1 MARTKKTVKTVRA
14 TTQKTE
20 AASRDLLLAGIGAV
34 SLGRK
39 KAISSYANALQNVV
53 DFSTYLNDSVK
64 NGEKT
69 AKKFRK
75 QAETKL
81 SQLNKQAQTEGA
93 KIQKQFKAKVA
104 PYQKQVLAVVNEAKA
119 QAETRLA
126 PVLAKFG
133 KKTTAKT
140 KRAVA
145 KKPVAAKRIVK
156 RATKRVAKKTARK
169 AA

>member
-1 MARTKKTVKTVRA
+1 MARTKKVAKTVRTA
-14 TTQKTE
+14 TKKTE
-20 AASRDLLLAGIGAV
+20 AGSRDLLLAGIGAV

-39 KAISSYANALQNVV
+39 KAISGYANALQNVV

-69 AKKFRK
+69 AKKLRK
-75 QAETKL
+75 QAETKFN
-81 SQLNKQAQTEGA
+81 QLNKQAQTEGA
-93 KIQKQFKAKVA
+93 KIQKQIKAKVA
-104 PYQKQVLAVVNEAKA
+104 PFQKQVLAVVNEAKA

-133 KKTTAKT
+133 KKPAAKA

-145 KKPVAAKRIVK
+145 KKPAAKRV
-156 RATKRVAKKTARK
+156 TKRVAKTTRRK

>member
-1 MARTKKTVKTVRA
+1 MARTKKAAKSVRTA
-14 TTQKTE
+14 TKKTE
-20 AASRDLLLAGIGAV
+20 ATSRDLFLASLGAV

-39 KAISSYANALQNVV
+39 KAISGYANALQNVV
-53 DFSTYLNDSVK
+53 DFSAYLNDSVK

-69 AKKFRK
+69 AKKLRK
-75 QAETKL
+75 QAETKFN
-81 SQLNKQAQTEGA
+81 QLNKQAQAEGA
-93 KIQKQFKAKVA
+93 KIQKQIKAKVG
-104 PYQKQVLAVVNEAKA
+104 PIQKQVLAVVNEAKT

-133 KKTTAKT
+133 KKPAAKA

-145 KKPVAAKRIVK
+145 KKPVAKRPAKR
-156 RATKRVAKKTARK
+156 AAKTARRK

>member
-1 MARTKKTVKTVRA
+1 MARTKKSVKTVRA

-20 AASRDLLLAGIGAV
+20 AGSRDLLLAGIGAV
-34 SLGRK
+34 ALVRK
-39 KAISSYANALQNVV
+39 NAISGYASALQNVV

-69 AKKFRK
+69 AKKLRK
-75 QAETKL
+75 QAEAKFN
-81 SQLNKQAQTEGA
+81 QLNKQAQTEGA

-104 PYQKQVLAVVNEAKA
+104 PFQKQVLAVVNEAKA

-133 KKTTAKT
+133 KKTVAKT

-145 KKPVAAKRIVK
+145 KKPAAAKRVVK
-156 RATKRVAKKTARK
+156 RAVKRVAKTAGRK

>member
-1 MARTKKTVKTVRA
+1 MARTKKAAKTVRA
-14 TTQKTE
+14 TTKKTE
-20 AASRDLLLAGIGAV
+20 AGSRDLLLAGIGAV

-39 KAISSYANALQNVV
+39 KAISGYANALQNVV

-69 AKKFRK
+69 AKKLRK
-75 QAETKL
+75 QAETKFN
-81 SQLNKQAQTEGA
+81 QLNKQAQAEGA
-93 KIQKQFKAKVA
+93 KIQKQIKAKVA
-104 PYQKQVLAVVNEAKA
+104 PFQKQVLAVVNEAKS

-133 KKTTAKT
+133 KKPAAKA

-145 KKPVAAKRIVK
+145 KKPAAKRVI
-156 RATKRVAKKTARK
+156 KRVAKTTRRK

>member
-1 MARTKKTVKTVRA
+1 MARTTKATKTIRA
-14 TTQKTE
+14 TTKKTE
-20 AASRDLLLAGIGAV
+20 AGSRDLLLASIGAV

-39 KAISSYANALQNVV
+39 KAIAGYANALQNVV

-69 AKKFRK
+69 AKKLRK
-75 QAETKL
+75 QAETKFN
-81 SQLNKQAQTEGA
+81 QLNKQAQTEGA
-93 KIQKQFKAKVA
+93 KIQKQLKAKVA
-104 PYQKQVLAVVNEAKA
+104 PIQKQVLAVVNEAKA

-126 PVLAKFG
+126 PVFAKFG
-133 KKTTAKT
+133 KKMPSKA

-145 KKPVAAKRIVK
+145 KKPAAKRAV
-156 RATKRVAKKTARK
+156 KRVAKKATRK

>member
-1 MARTKKTVKTVRA
+1 MARTKKTVKTVRTA
-14 TTQKTE
+14 TKKTE
-20 AASRDLLLAGIGAV
+20 AGSRELLLASIGAV

-69 AKKFRK
+69 AKNLRK
-75 QAETKL
+75 QAESKFN
-81 SQLNKQAQTEGA
+81 QLNKQAKTEGA

-104 PYQKQVLAVVNEAKA
+104 PIQKQMLAVVNEAKA

-126 PVLAKFG
+126 PVFAKFG
-133 KKTTAKT
+133 KKTAAKA
-140 KRAVA
+140 KRAVV
-145 KKPVAAKRIVK
+145 KKP
-156 RATKRVAKKTARK
+156 ATKRVVKRAVKRVAKATRRK

>member
-1 MARTKKTVKTVRA
+1 MARTKKAAKTVRA
-14 TTQKTE
+14 TANKTE
-20 AASRDLLLAGIGAV
+20 ASSRDLFLASIGAV

-39 KAISSYANALQNVV
+39 KAISGYANALQNVV
-53 DFSTYLNDSVK
+53 DFSAYLNESVK

-69 AKKFRK
+69 AKKLRK
-75 QAETKL
+75 QAETKFN
-81 SQLNKQAQTEGA
+81 QLNKQAQAEGA
-93 KIQKQFKAKVA
+93 KIQKQIKAKVA
-104 PYQKQVLAVVNEAKA
+104 PLQKQVLAVVNEAKA

-133 KKTTAKT
+133 KKTVAKT

-145 KKPVAAKRIVK
+145 KKPAAKRAVK
-156 RATKRVAKKTARK
+156 RPAKRVTKTARGK

>member
-1 MARTKKTVKTVRA
+1 MARTKKTAKTVRVSSP
-14 TTQKTE
+14 KTE
-20 AASRDLLLAGIGAV
+20 ANSRDLFLASIGAV

-53 DFSTYLNDSVK
+53 DFSAYLNDSVK
-64 NGEKT
+64 NSEKT
-69 AKKFRK
+69 AKKLRK
-75 QAETKL
+75 QAEAKFN
-81 SQLNKQAQTEGA
+81 QLNKQAQTEGA

-104 PYQKQVLAVVNEAKA
+104 PIQKQVLAVVNEAKA

-133 KKTTAKT
+133 KKVLVKT

-145 KKPVAAKRIVK
+145 KKPAAKRVVK
-156 RATKRVAKKTARK
+156 RVTKRVAKTTRRK

>member
-1 MARTKKTVKTVRA
+1 MFY
-14 TTQKTE
+14 
-20 AASRDLLLAGIGAV
+20 GIGAV

-81 SQLNKQAQTEGA
+81 NQLNKQAQTEGS

-104 PYQKQVLAVVNEAKA
+104 PMQKQLLAVVNEAKA
-119 QAETRLA
+119 RAETRLA

-133 KKTTAKT
+133 KKPASKM
-140 KRAVA
+140 KRTIT
-145 KKPVAAKRIVK
+145 KKPAAKSVVK
-156 RATKRVAKKTARK
+156 RTTKRVVKTTRRK

>member
-1 MARTKKTVKTVRA
+1 MARTKKTVKTVRTA
-14 TTQKTE
+14 TKKTE
-20 AASRDLLLAGIGAV
+20 AGSRDLLLTGIGAV

-64 NGEKT
+64 NSEKT

-75 QAETKL
+75 QAETKF
-81 SQLNKQAQTEGA
+81 SQLNKQAQTEGN
-93 KIQKQFKAKVA
+93 KIQKQIKAKVA
-104 PYQKQVLAVVNEAKA
+104 PIQKQLLAVVNEAKA

-133 KKTTAKT
+133 KKPAAKT
-140 KRAVA
+140 KRAAV
-145 KKPVAAKRIVK
+145 KKPASKRIVK
-156 RATKRVAKKTARK
+156 RATKRVTKATRRK

>member
-1 MARTKKTVKTVRA
+1 MARTKKTVKTVRTA
-14 TTQKTE
+14 TKKTE
-20 AASRDLLLAGIGAV
+20 AGSRDLLLAGIGAV

-69 AKKFRK
+69 AKKLRK
-75 QAETKL
+75 QAESKFN
-81 SQLNKQAQTEGA
+81 QLNKQAQNEGS
-93 KIQKQFKAKVA
+93 KIQKQIKAKVA
-104 PYQKQVLAVVNEAKA
+104 PIQKQLLAVVNEAKA

-133 KKTTAKT
+133 KKTTAKA

-145 KKPVAAKRIVK
+145 KKPAAKRVVK
-156 RATKRVAKKTARK
+156 RATKRVAKTTRRK

>member
-1 MARTKKTVKTVRA
+1 MARTTKSTKTVRA
-14 TTQKTE
+14 TAKKTE
-20 AASRDLLLAGIGAV
+20 AGSRDLFLASIGAV

-39 KAISSYANALQNVV
+39 KAIAGYANALQNVV
-53 DFSTYLNDSVK
+53 DFSAYLNDSVK

-69 AKKFRK
+69 AKKLRK
-75 QAETKL
+75 QAETKFN
-81 SQLNKQAQTEGA
+81 QLNKQAQTEGA
-93 KIQKQFKAKVA
+93 KIQKQIKAKVA
-104 PYQKQVLAVVNEAKA
+104 PIQKQLQAAVNEAKA

-133 KKTTAKT
+133 KKAPAKT

-145 KKPVAAKRIVK
+145 KKPAAKRAV
-156 RATKRVAKKTARK
+156 KRVAKATRRK

>member
-1 MARTKKTVKTVRA
+1 MARTKKTLKTVRA
-14 TTQKTE
+14 TAKKTE
-20 AASRDLLLAGIGAV
+20 AGSRDLLLAGIGAV

-69 AKKFRK
+69 AKKLRK
-75 QAETKL
+75 QAETKFN
-81 SQLNKQAQTEGA
+81 QLNKQAQTEGN
-93 KIQKQFKAKVA
+93 KIQKQIKAKVA
-104 PYQKQVLAVVNEAKA
+104 PIQKQLLAVVNEAKA

-133 KKTTAKT
+133 KKAAAKT
-140 KRAVA
+140 KRVVA
-145 KKPVAAKRIVK
+145 KKPAAKRVVK
-156 RATKRVAKKTARK
+156 RAAKRVAKTTRRK